1 MCSVDPILRLL
12 NSSEP
17 NRKTRPT
24 VELLHIVGFRRVS
37 VTYSSS
43 SSLLVVAGV
52 VCGVWTPWELNSC
65 GTTVAVSTG
74 IRLLL
79 LSTIAL
85 SLSKSEFIFFLY
97 ERSC

>member
-43 SSLLVVAGV
+43 SSLLVVACV
-52 VCGVWTPWELNSC
+52 VWTPWELNSC

-85 SLSKSEFIFFLY
+85 SLSSFFMKDTAEF
-97 ERSC
+97 